1 MFYIWFLSY
10 SLFCRSRQ
18 FFPKFFIR
26 LKQVFALKT
35 TLVSNQGCSFRYG
48 NFDDFMHHI
57 NEHEGSIEEFANGF
71 RSMGCHVDK
80 DNNFVVKQWAPG
92 ALVTLSK

>member
-1 MFYIWFLSY
+1 
-10 SLFCRSRQ
+10 
-18 FFPKFFIR
+18 
-26 LKQVFALKT
+26 
-35 TLVSNQGCSFRYG
+35 
-48 NFDDFMHHI
+48 MHHI

-92 ALVTLSK
+92 ALVTLKMIQLGQKLV